1 MYLYVTIM
9 RNTYENYEKVKE
21 WWLIVWNTCKKDNP
35 GRKKGKNEKY
45 SSYLLDT
52 GWHWG
57 EWIEPDWNGFINTED
72 PGGTYLRDIYEH
84 GAEVCTSHLS
94 YSCYIASEM
103 AKALDTR
110 RSNSI
115 VK

>member
-1 MYLYVTIM
+1 MAYCLE
-9 RNTYENYEKVKE
+9 RA
-21 WWLIVWNTCKKDNP
+21 KKDNP

-57 EWIEPDWNGFINTED
+57 EWIEPDWNGFIKHRRSRWNLPERYIMNMVHRKSALHI
-72 PGGTYLRDIYEH
+72 YLTAAI
-84 GAEVCTSHLS
+84 SPQKWQKL
-94 YSCYIASEM
+94 
-103 AKALDTR
+103 LDTR
-110 RSNSI
+110 KKQNSI